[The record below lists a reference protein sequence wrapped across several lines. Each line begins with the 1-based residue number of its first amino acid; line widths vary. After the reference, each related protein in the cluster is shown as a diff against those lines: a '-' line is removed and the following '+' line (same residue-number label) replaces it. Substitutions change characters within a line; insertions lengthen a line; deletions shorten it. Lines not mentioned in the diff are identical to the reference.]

1 MAYKKFKEAYEIW
14 LEMAAQ
20 GLRYNDKTILIII
33 KLFFHLNMVN
43 EAWALYKPF
52 KYKNNSICL

>member
-1 MAYKKFKEAYEIW
+1 
-14 LEMAAQ
+14 MAAQ

-33 KLFFHLNMVN
+33 KLFSHLNMVN

-52 KYKNNSICL
+52 KHKNNSICLEMIIINA